1 MKKNLP
7 NVYILTAICLITALL
22 LAVVN
27 AFTLPVI
34 KAAEDRATQAALL
47 EVLPSGGSFTK
58 VDLETAA
65 FDRSSLETE
74 VEEIYKAS
82 QGGYVVKLLTSGYS
96 TGLQIMV
103 GVNAE
108 GKVEG
113 SVCLASQETL
123 GYEKT
128 YGEALLGADI
138 DTLSGIATVSGATKT
153 TTGYKKAVSDALKI
167 AAALGN

>member
-1 MKKNLP
+1 
-7 NVYILTAICLITALL
+7 
-22 LAVVN
+22 
-27 AFTLPVI
+27 
-34 KAAEDRATQAALL
+34 
-47 EVLPSGGSFTK
+47 
-58 VDLETAA
+58 
-65 FDRSSLETE
+65 
-74 VEEIYKAS
+74 
-82 QGGYVVKLLTSGYS
+82 
-96 TGLQIMV
+96 MV

-153 TTGYKKAVSDALKI
+153 TTGYKKALSDALKI